1 MVGDHMGILGAVVFV
16 LLRYTTVTY
25 YYLLST
31 TYCCLLLLPLFY
43 LLRLTLSFMSSFL
56 LVARVASVASVAPVA
71 PVATLHAPY
80 NCPEACPK
88 AALL

>member
-31 TYCCLLLLPLFY
+31 TYCCLLLLHLFY
-43 LLRLTLSFMSSFL
+43 LLRLTLLFKSSFL
-56 LVARVASVASVAPVA
+56 LVARVASVA
-71 PVATLHAPY
+71 PVATLHAPF

>member
-25 YYLLST
+25 HYLLST
-31 TYCCLLLLPLFY
+31 TYCCLLLLHLFY
-43 LLRLTLSFMSSFL
+43 LLRLTLLFKSSFL
-56 LVARVASVASVAPVA
+56 LVARVASVASVA